1 VPRASTTVNYKFAPL
16 GAGNGGAVAQV
27 RSKNMISLKGL
38 AKITGISASQL
49 SQYATGYRYPSP
61 KTTAKIQQGL
71 HTIANELSR
80 VALV

>member
-1 VPRASTTVNYKFAPL
+1 
-16 GAGNGGAVAQV
+16 
-27 RSKNMISLKGL
+27 MISIKGL